1 MARIVEYLTKGEINY
16 LKIHSEY
23 WLLKKHCKTAG
34 DILIKVKRSID
45 SKSLIDIKNKDGGL
59 NETG

>member
-1 MARIVEYLTKGEINY
+1 MSKSKIEWLKNFQVARMSEYLTMGEIEY

-45 SKSLIDIKNKDGGL
+45 VKNKK
-59 NETG
+59 